1 MSVRPLRRRV
11 KMSLWARLRMFWVF
25 ILAGLILAAVV
36 GYVVVTRP
44 EFRVRAITVSGNH
57 LVDRRDVIA
66 AAAIPFDANVWTLDT
81 HAIAQRIEAIP
92 FVSTAHIHRHLPAD
106 VELAITERNAAACIA
121 APDVTVTIDA
131 QRRVL
136 AATCLSPDL
145 PRFDLTLESRPKPG
159 DFVDDGEV
167 GRAQRDLGIFEAAGF
182 PIRTIGFD
190 RFGSLDATTAT
201 GLRLRCGDDA
211 DLASKVRLIEPILE
225 ATKKRLQRVEAIDLR
240 APATPVVLYR

>member
-11 KMSLWARLRMFWVF
+11 KMSVWTRLRMFWVF
-25 ILAGLILAAVV
+25 IVAALILAAVA
-36 GYVVVTRP
+36 GFVVVRRP

-57 LVDRRDVIA
+57 LVDQRDVIA

-81 HAIAQRIEAIP
+81 HAIARRIEAIP
-92 FVSTAHIHRHLPAD
+92 FVSTAHVHRHLPAD
-106 VELAITERNAAACIA
+106 IELAITERNAAACIS
-121 APDVTVTIDA
+121 APDATVTIDTE
-131 QRRVL
+131 RRVL

-145 PRFDLTLESRPKPG
+145 PRFDLSLESRPKAG
-159 DFVDDGEV
+159 DFVDDEGV
-167 GRAQRDLGIFEAAGF
+167 GRVQRDLGIFDAAGF
-182 PIRTIGFD
+182 SIRTIGFD

-211 DLASKVRLIEPILE
+211 DLENKVRLIGPILE